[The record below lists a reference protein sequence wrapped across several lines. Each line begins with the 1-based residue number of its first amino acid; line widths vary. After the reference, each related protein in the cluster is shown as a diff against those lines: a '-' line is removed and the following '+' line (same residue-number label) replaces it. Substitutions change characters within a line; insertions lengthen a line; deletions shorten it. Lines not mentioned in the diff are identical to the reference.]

1 MRAQAASKN
10 LNWGLPRADA
20 FLMFVVVVAI
30 SSSGP
35 IIALST
41 APVLAMAMW
50 RCIFGSLL
58 TFPFAM
64 RKGDLFNLSKTQLKY
79 CYASGLA
86 LAIHFCLWIP
96 SVRLTSVANSVA
108 LVATQPI
115 WMLLISKWQGYQIP
129 RRAWI
134 GIFVAVVGVFIVV
147 GVDFTVSTQALLGD
161 LMSLLSAI
169 AAGAYLIIG
178 GAVRREVSNQ
188 TYTTIVYGVSATLIA
203 VTALAMG
210 TKLWGYSKQD
220 WLLIGALTIG
230 AQLLGHSLM
239 SRLMSTTSSNV
250 VGIAVLFEP
259 PGAAI
264 FAGFLL
270 DQQIPISAYVGMAII
285 LIGLAIV
292 VLQSQ
297 NFRSGSPE
305 EISQSASS

>member
-1 MRAQAASKN
+1 METKPNSARHI
-10 LNWGLPRADA
+10 NWTLPRADA

-41 APVLAMAMW
+41 APVLAMALW
-50 RCIFGSLL
+50 RCIFGSIATL
-58 TFPFAM
+58 PFAV
-64 RKGDLFNLSKTQLKY
+64 RKGDLFNLSKVQLRN
-79 CYASGLA
+79 CYASGIA

-134 GIFVAVVGVFIVV
+134 GIFIAVIGVFIVV
-147 GVDFTVSTQALLGD
+147 GVDFTVSTKALLGD

-178 GAVRREVSNQ
+178 GSVRREVSNQ

-203 VTALAMG
+203 FIALAMG
-210 TKLWGYSKQD
+210 TPLWGYTKQD
-220 WLLIGALTIG
+220 WLLIGALTLG

-239 SRLMSTTSSNV
+239 SRLMATTSSNV

-264 FAGFLL
+264 FAGLFLHQ
-270 DQQIPISAYVGMAII
+270 DIPNTAYVGMAVI
-285 LIGLAIV
+285 LSGLAMV
-292 VLQSQ
+292 VWQSRLEGTGSQ
-297 NFRSGSPE
+297 NSD
-305 EISQSASS
+305 SAFL

>member
-1 MRAQAASKN
+1 MKKLENKN
-10 LNWGLPRADA
+10 LKWDLSRTDA
-20 FLMFVVVVAI
+20 ILMFVVVVAI

-35 IIALST
+35 IIALSM
-41 APVLAMAMW
+41 APVLAIAMW
-50 RCIFGSLL
+50 RCIFGSLATL
-58 TFPFAM
+58 PFAIS
-64 RKGDLFNLSKTQLKY
+64 KGDLFSLNKVQRKY
-79 CYASGLA
+79 CYASGVA

-134 GIFVAVVGVFIVV
+134 GVFVAVTGVFIVV
-147 GVDFTVSTQALLGD
+147 GVDFTVSTKALIGD
-161 LMSLLSAI
+161 LMSLLSAF

-178 GAVRREVSNQ
+178 GSVRREVSNQ
-188 TYTTIVYGVSATLIA
+188 TYTTIVYGVSAALIA
-203 VTALAMG
+203 VMTLALG
-210 TKLWGYSKQD
+210 TPLWGYSKND
-220 WLLIGALTIG
+220 WLLIGALTLG

-270 DQQIPISAYVGMAII
+270 DQQIPFSAYFGMAVI

-297 NFRSGSPE
+297 NVSTDLSEDTSRHL
-305 EISQSASS
+305 SS